1 MAIRIVINER
11 EVTNPWVR
19 LLIALSTLLVAGIF
33 GAFVIFVVLPLIG
46 IAVTLT
52 LGLLGV
58 FLLAL
63 VIAIPLLIG
72 GALLGALLSILS
84 SPFIR

>member
-52 LGLLGV
+52 LGLIGV